1 MPLTHTKGNDF
12 MEKQLKRTWAE
23 IDLGAVEN
31 NYNVIRKM
39 VGSDRKYLAVVKAN
53 AYGHGAVR
61 LSTELEKLGAD
72 YFGVAT
78 FNEAKELRE
87 GGITK
92 PILVLG
98 HTPTE
103 MTEEIIKYNIT
114 QSVSSVKAA
123 EEFNELA
130 QKCQKKLKIHIKVD
144 TGMSRVGFLTRG
156 EAFESGVKAIEEVC
170 GLEWLDHEGIFTHFA
185 VSDVKNEECEAYTRK
200 QFTTFMKTI
209 DALKE
214 RGVEFDIRHCA
225 NSGAIL
231 NYPETYL
238 DMVRPGII
246 YYGAS
251 DGAAEAGLKPIMT
264 LKTTVYLEKNYNEPT
279 DVGYGR
285 TWTGEPKLRLGVLPI
300 GYADGFL
307 RVFSNKAS
315 LISKSGPVPV
325 RGRVC
330 MDMMMVDLTN
340 APEVAE
346 GDELGIFGKS
356 QTVDYMAQI
365 SGTIPH
371 ELLCAVSKRVPRIY
385 IQPK

>member
-1 MPLTHTKGNDF
+1 MGK
-12 MEKQLKRTWAE
+12 ELKRTWAE
-23 IDLGAVEN
+23 IDLSAIEN
-31 NYNVIRKM
+31 NYNIIRNKI
-39 VGSDRKYLAVVKAN
+39 GADRKYLAVVKAN

-61 LSTELEKLGAD
+61 VSAELEKLGAD

-78 FNEAKELRE
+78 FDEAKELRE

-103 MTEEIIKYNIT
+103 MTDEIIKYDVT

-123 EEFNELA
+123 KEYNELA
-130 QKCQKKLKIHIKVD
+130 EKCQKKLKVHIKVD

-170 GLEWLDHEGIFTHFA
+170 KLEWLDHEGIFTHFA
-185 VSDVKNEECEAYTRK
+185 VSDVKNEESEAYTRR
-200 QFTTFMKTI
+200 QFATFMKTI

-214 RGVEFDIRHCA
+214 KGIGFDIRHCA
-225 NSGAIL
+225 NSGATL
-231 NYPETYL
+231 NYPEMYL
-238 DMVRPGII
+238 DMARPGICF
-246 YYGAS
+246 YGAG

-264 LKTTVYLEKNYNEPT
+264 VKTNVYLVKEYDETT

-285 TWTGEPKLRLGVLPI
+285 TWTGEPKLRLGVLPV

-340 APEVAE
+340 APEVVE
-346 GDELGIFGKS
+346 GDELEIFGKN
-356 QTVDYMAQI
+356 QTVDYMAAEA
-365 SGTIPH
+365 GTITQ
-371 ELLCAVSKRVPRIY
+371 ELLCAVSKRVPRKY
-385 IQPK
+385 I

>member
-1 MPLTHTKGNDF
+1 
-12 MEKQLKRTWAE
+12 MERELRRTWAE
-23 IDLGAVEN
+23 IDLDTIEN
-31 NYNVIRKM
+31 NYNVIRNKI
-39 VGSDRKYLAVVKAN
+39 GPDRKYLAVVKAN

-61 LSTELEKLGAD
+61 VSAELEKLGAD

-103 MTEEIIKYNIT
+103 LTDEIIKYDVT

-123 EEFNELA
+123 KEYNELA
-130 QKCQKKLKIHIKVD
+130 AKCQKKLKVHIKVD
-144 TGMSRVGFLTRG
+144 SGMSRVGFLTRG
-156 EAFESGVKAIEEVC
+156 EAFESGVEAIAEVC

-200 QFTTFMKTI
+200 QFATFVKTI

-214 RGVEFDIRHCA
+214 KGINFDIRHCA
-225 NSGAIL
+225 NSGATL

-238 DMVRPGII
+238 DMVRPGICF
-246 YYGAS
+246 YGAG

-264 LKTTVYLEKNYNEPT
+264 LKTNIYLVKNYSETT

-285 TWTGEPKLRLGVLPI
+285 TWTGEPELRLGVLPV
-300 GYADGFL
+300 GYADGFM

-315 LISKSGPVPV
+315 LISKCGPVPV

-330 MDMMMVDLTN
+330 MDMMMVDLTD
-340 APEVAE
+340 APDVGE
-346 GDELGIFGKS
+346 GDELEIFGKN
-356 QTVDYMAQI
+356 QTVDYMSAMA
-365 SGTIPH
+365 GTIPQ
-371 ELLCAVSKRVPRIY
+371 ELLCAVGIRVPRKY
-385 IQPK
+385 I

>member
-1 MPLTHTKGNDF
+1 MGK
-12 MEKQLKRTWAE
+12 ELKRTWAE
-23 IDLGAVEN
+23 IDLNSLEN
-31 NYNVIRKM
+31 NYNVLRKM
-39 VGSDRKYLAVVKAN
+39 TGPKVKYLAVVKAN
-53 AYGHGAVR
+53 AYGHGAVKV
-61 LSTELEKLGAD
+61 STELERLGAD

-92 PILVLG
+92 PILILG

-103 MTEEIIKYNIT
+103 MTPELAELGIT
-114 QSVSSVKAA
+114 QSVSSIKAA
-123 EEFNELA
+123 KEFNELA
-130 QKCQKKLKIHIKVD
+130 KQCGKKLKVHIKVD

-156 EAFESGVKAIEEVC
+156 EAFESGVEAIAEVC
-170 GLEWLDHEGIFTHFA
+170 GLEWLDAEGIFTHFS
-185 VSDVKNEECEAYTRK
+185 VSDVRNEESKSYTRK
-200 QFTTFMKTI
+200 QFDIFMRTI

-214 RGVEFDIRHCA
+214 KGIEFDIRHCA

-231 NYPETYL
+231 NYPEMYL
-238 DMVRPGII
+238 DMVRPGIV
-246 YYGAS
+246 YYGAG

-264 LKTTVYLEKNYNEPT
+264 LKTTIYLEKNYAETT

-285 TWTGEPKLRLGVLPI
+285 TWTGEPKLRLGVLPV

-315 LISKSGPVPV
+315 LISKCGPVPV

-330 MDMMMVDLTN
+330 MDMMMVDLTEV
-340 APEVAE
+340 PEVGE
-346 GDELGIFGKS
+346 GDELEIFGKK
-356 QTVDYMAQI
+356 QTVDHMAAEAN
-365 SGTIPH
+365 TIPH
-371 ELLCAVSKRVPRIY
+371 ELLCAVGRRIPRIY

>member
-1 MPLTHTKGNDF
+1 MIF
-12 MEKQLKRTWAE
+12 MGKELKRTWAE

-31 NYNVIRKM
+31 NYKVIRNM
-39 VGSDRKYLAVVKAN
+39 IGPDRKYLAVVKAN

-61 LSTELEKLGAD
+61 LSAELERLGAD

-103 MTEEIIKYNIT
+103 MTDEIIKYDVT

-123 EEFNELA
+123 KEFNELA
-130 QKCQKKLKIHIKVD
+130 KECGKKLKVHIKVD
-144 TGMSRVGFLTRG
+144 SGMSRVGFLTRG

-170 GLEWLDHEGIFTHFA
+170 KLEWLDHEGIFTHFA

-200 QFTTFMKTI
+200 QFATFMKTI

-214 RGVEFDIRHCA
+214 KGIEFDIRHCA

-231 NYPETYL
+231 NYPEMYL
-238 DMVRPGII
+238 DMVRPGIV
-246 YYGAS
+246 YYGAG

-264 LKTTVYLEKNYNEPT
+264 LKTCIYLEKNYAETT

-285 TWTGEPKLRLGVLPI
+285 TWTGEPELRLGVLPI

-307 RVFSNKAS
+307 RVFSNKAT
-315 LISKSGPVPV
+315 LISKCGPVPV

-330 MDMMMVDLTN
+330 MDMMMVDLTEV
-340 APEVAE
+340 PEVGE
-346 GDELGIFGKS
+346 GDELEIFGKN
-356 QTVDYMAQI
+356 QTVDYMSAMA
-365 SGTIPH
+365 GTIPH
-371 ELLCAVSKRVPRIY
+371 ELLCAVGRRVPRIY